1 MDMKIPAA
9 TTYKDMLG
17 KSNMNRNPLIKKGS
31 AVADI
36 GNKAPKKKQG
46 KLKA

>member
-9 TTYKDMLG
+9 TTYKEMLS
-17 KSNMNRNPLIKKGS
+17 KSNMNRNPLIKKGA

-36 GNKAPKKKQG
+36 GNNAPKKPKG
-46 KLKA
+46 KLQK

>member
-17 KSNMNRNPLIKKGS
+17 KSNMNRNPLIKKGA

-36 GNKAPKKKQG
+36 GNKAPKKPKG
-46 KLKA
+46 KIKA